1 MMRISDELIETAVKF
16 ILGLNVSAGGLIWV
30 HEAAATAAKP
40 VSRSARRSLYI
51 KFVLPFSEWPAM
63 T

>member
-30 HEAAATAAKP
+30 HEAAAAAKP